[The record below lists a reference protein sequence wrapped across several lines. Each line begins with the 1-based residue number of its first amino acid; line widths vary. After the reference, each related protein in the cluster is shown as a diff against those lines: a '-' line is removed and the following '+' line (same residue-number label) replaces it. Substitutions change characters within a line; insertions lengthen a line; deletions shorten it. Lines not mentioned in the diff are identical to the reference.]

1 MRATLTLTGLY
12 KYDNTIFAG
21 WELPEGMDADTLK
34 TQLLYECMDFE
45 LTITEPELFKIVTLS
60 WCKRKA
66 HSWERALAAIN
77 ASYNPI
83 HNYDRQETLSEA
95 LTGSSGTSV
104 DASGTG
110 TESVAAFNSSSFSPK
125 SRVENY
131 QNSES
136 TSTYGNQHQHTL
148 RASGN
153 IGVTTSQQMVKD
165 EIELSGMLDIYG
177 VIIRDF
183 KREFCLMV
191 Y

>member
-21 WELPEGMDADTLK
+21 WELPEGVDADTLK

-45 LTITEPELFKIVTLS
+45 LTITEPELFKIVTLA

-66 HSWERALAAIN
+66 RAWDRALAAIN

-83 HNYDRQETLSEA
+83 HNYDRQETLTEA
-95 LTGSSGTSV
+95 TTGSSGVS
-104 DASGTG
+104 AEGSGTG
-110 TESVAAFNSSSFSPK
+110 TETVAAFNSSTYSPK
-125 SRVENY
+125 SRVSN
-131 QNSES
+131 NSES
-136 TSTYGNQHQHTL
+136 ESSATYGNQHQHTL